1 MNSASTTTSETGTRS
16 KAANIALWVFQIA
29 LAALFII
36 NFGPGKLLG
45 SDQAV
50 QTFTE
55 IGAGQWLRYVTG
67 ALEVAGG
74 IGLLIPRLSGL
85 AALGLA
91 GVMSGA
97 VLTEVF
103 LLEADVVMPLILL
116 VSVAVIAWFRRDR
129 TRALIQQVR
138 MMRAPAER

>member
-97 VLTEVF
+97 VLTELI
-103 LLEADVVMPLILL
+103 LLDADVVMPLILL

-138 MMRAPAER
+138 TRRAPAER